1 MSLWQSKTP
10 GCRFLS
16 EEFLRG
22 IAMKSEDGN
31 KFEYFPVEKLSKQE
45 KSRFRQLYM
54 YRNRFTLEE
63 IQPYI
68 RDFVNITGEIKSSSV
83 IALLM
88 KYTKLVEGFY
98 IPSDAL
104 EIHY

>member
-1 MSLWQSKTP
+1 
-10 GCRFLS
+10 
-16 EEFLRG
+16 
-22 IAMKSEDGN
+22 MKSEDGN